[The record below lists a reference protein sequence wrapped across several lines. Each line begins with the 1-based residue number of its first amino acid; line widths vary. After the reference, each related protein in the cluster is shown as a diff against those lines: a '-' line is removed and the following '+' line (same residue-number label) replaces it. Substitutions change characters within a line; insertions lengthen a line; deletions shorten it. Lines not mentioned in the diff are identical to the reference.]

1 MKRIG
6 WIALFAWSLAVSMSF
21 AQVPA
26 PAEAEAA
33 PEAPAIAAEA
43 PTEAPVEA
51 QEITI
56 QGEVSVVNGPDGALQ
71 MIFINPAEGHG
82 YKIDLVNGEGKT
94 LADKDGKIVKAT
106 GVDVNR
112 LFNVASVAVV
122 D

>member
-1 MKRIG
+1 MNKSIG
-6 WIALFAWSLAVSMSF
+6 FFALSLIAFALAAN
-21 AQVPA
+21 AQEPAAPAAPAAAPAVAAPAAAA
-26 PAEAEAA
+26 PAEN
-33 PEAPAIAAEA
+33 
-43 PTEAPVEA
+43 
-51 QEITI
+51 TI

-106 GVDVNR
+106 GVDANR

-122 D
+122 E